1 MSLPCR
7 QTLNLYLGV
16 YAPIGPSL
24 DESNWWT
31 SLGNGIEPLVLL
43 ETEDSFMLWW
53 ECAYGVNGG
62 TVIPPEAE
70 GLLVY

>member
-1 MSLPCR
+1 M
-7 QTLNLYLGV
+7 
-16 YAPIGPSL
+16 
-24 DESNWWT
+24 DESNWWS
-31 SLGNGIEPLVLL
+31 SLGNGIKPLVLL
-43 ETEDSFMLWW
+43 ETEDSFMMWW